1 VNPSSAS
8 PGARNAPLTAR
19 GFGRNLWAMGS
30 SGWWNVGRLR
40 GIPIRVHW
48 SAILGALFFS
58 GFRFAPGGWL
68 GFVIVILIHELGH
81 AAVVKI
87 TRQHV
92 HGVTIHG
99 MGGECQW
106 SGNAT
111 PIQRS
116 CIAWGGVWGQL
127 ALFAVTLPLVGL
139 MRTTMG
145 TMGGELAY
153 ALTWGSLVLAA
164 LNLIPFGPLDGVEAW
179 KLPGL
184 LVQRYKRKR
193 ARAKTEA
200 SRSPKPSRGKEEV
213 SPEIRSLME
222 KIAKDARDARRGTN

>member
-1 VNPSSAS
+1 
-8 PGARNAPLTAR
+8 
-19 GFGRNLWAMGS
+19 MGS

-40 GIPIRVHW
+40 GVPIRIHW
-48 SAILGALFFS
+48 SAVLGALFFS

-68 GFVIVILIHELGH
+68 GFVLVILVHELGH

-87 TRQHV
+87 ARQHV

-111 PIQRS
+111 PIQRA

-139 MRTTMG
+139 MRATMG
-145 TMGGELAY
+145 TMGAELAY

-184 LVQRYKRKR
+184 LVQRYKRR
-193 ARAKTEA
+193 RGRAKTEA
-200 SRSPKPSRGKEEV
+200 ARSAKPAGSKQEV
-213 SPEIRSLME
+213 SPEIRALME